1 MGSVIK
7 YCERCLL
14 INKGKQVMVGK
25 SSEAVDVYK
34 KILANQ
40 YDDETKEEE
49 ETKRVQNRPKR
60 EPKQMHPVP
69 YRQKSRKKASGENA

>member
-1 MGSVIK
+1 
-7 YCERCLL
+7 
-14 INKGKQVMVGK
+14 MVGK

-49 ETKRVQNRPKR
+49 ETEESAEQTEERT
-60 EPKQMHPVP
+60 EAMHPVP

>member
-1 MGSVIK
+1 
-7 YCERCLL
+7 
-14 INKGKQVMVGK
+14 MVGK

-49 ETKRVQNRPKR
+49 ETEESAEQTEERT
-60 EPKQMHPVP
+60 EADASGAIS
-69 YRQKSRKKASGENA
+69 QKSRKKASGENA